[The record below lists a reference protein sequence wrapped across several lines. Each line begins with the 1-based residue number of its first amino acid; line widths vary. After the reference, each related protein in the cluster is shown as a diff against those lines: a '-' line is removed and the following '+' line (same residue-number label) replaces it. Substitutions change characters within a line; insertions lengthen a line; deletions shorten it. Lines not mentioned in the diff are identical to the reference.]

1 MNKNII
7 NIGLVS
13 KGRLFLESQ
22 KLLKSKKLHIYS
34 ERGEREL
41 IGKIKGKPNLIVYIS
56 CSGTLRTTLIWK
68 LRYSN
73 KWIRSLKRVRN

>member
-41 IGKIKGKPNLIVYIS
+41 IGKIKGKLN
-56 CSGTLRTTLIWK
+56 TKK
-68 LRYSN
+68 LS
-73 KWIRSLKRVRN
+73 

>member
-1 MNKNII
+1 MNKNVI

-41 IGKIKGKPNLIVYIS
+41 IGKIKGKPNLIVY
-56 CSGTLRTTLIWK
+56 LYP
-68 LRYSN
+68 YS
-73 KWIRSLKRVRN
+73 